1 MLHQSSDTMSDY
13 QLGSQELFEYTICSK
28 YLYQRSKFH
37 MTDVGVYFVRKR
49 LCLFRLIRM
58 LFFFFFFGGRL
69 IECLPGL
76 MLGKLNA
83 Y

>member
-37 MTDVGVYFVRKR
+37 NDRR
-49 LCLFRLIRM
+49 WCLFCAQKTMFIQVNQNA
-58 LFFFFFFGGRL
+58 FFFLRGG
-69 IECLPGL
+69 
-76 MLGKLNA
+76 
-83 Y
+83 